1 MEQLISLNESAIRP
15 LRRRLGRFDG
25 DDDRV
30 MLVLRNDLFT
40 RPECGE
46 AAIPQIAV

>member
-1 MEQLISLNESAIRP
+1 MN
-15 LRRRLGRFDG
+15 RLFGRFDG